1 LECLEKSRLSCHD
14 PKVLNKKRRKKMS
27 NTINC
32 PHCNNEIDVEEA
44 TEKVIYSTSSMYESL
59 QGISDNTIGHVEAL
73 ELPYT
78 E

>member
-1 LECLEKSRLSCHD
+1 
-14 PKVLNKKRRKKMS
+14 MS
-27 NTINC
+27 TTINC